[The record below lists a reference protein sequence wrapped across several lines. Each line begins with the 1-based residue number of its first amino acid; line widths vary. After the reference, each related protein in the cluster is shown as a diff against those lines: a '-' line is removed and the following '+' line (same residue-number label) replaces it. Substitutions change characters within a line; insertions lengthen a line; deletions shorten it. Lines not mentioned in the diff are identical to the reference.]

1 MSVRKSSAAII
12 SVILAAAMLLGCIS
26 TAFAAGD
33 GSISVGISFYD
44 GGFVIPKETVE
55 VKDGIAEEY
64 GYTVSEKDHN
74 GKDVDY
80 ITVFDAVV
88 ALHKAYYG
96 DKFTAETCKN
106 YLNNSDTMI
115 TKMFGKSA
123 TSSGFTV
130 NDVMPTDGIYN
141 ETYHSY
147 TGYSA
152 DAARIADGDK
162 VVLFLYKDRSFYGDY
177 YTQFDASEKTVTVG
191 EKINFTVTGYSIAW
205 YGFADKATIERNTIP
220 MSNLD
225 LNMIQYVDGKPVD
238 KKVGTLNW
246 RGMASY
252 TVNEPGVYYFYAS
265 GSYIDE
271 EEEEETPV
279 IGNICTVTVK
289 DLPAD
294 YSKVDAAVAAVPADL
309 RIYTDESVAA
319 LNAVLKEVDRDLGRQ
334 DQAKVDAYADAVNA
348 AVAALEVKKAD
359 YSKVDAAI
367 AAVPA
372 DLSVYTDESVAAL
385 NEALANVDRNLTVLD
400 QDTVDAY
407 AEAINA
413 AVAAL
418 ETKAPEGKSFY
429 IVKNFKISL
438 KVNADEGKMVLDIDF
453 VRHDICGN
461 APDKAENINL
471 TLTVTWLSCV
481 LRFFQSVIGG

>member
-26 TAFAAGD
+26 TAFAAGN

-64 GYTVSEKDHN
+64 GYTVAEKDHN

-106 YLNNSDTMI
+106 YLNNSGSMI

-130 NDVMPTDGIYN
+130 NDVMPNDGIYN
-141 ETYHSY
+141 EKHHSY
-147 TGYSA
+147 TGYVA
-152 DAARIADGDK
+152 DTARIVNGDK
-162 VVLFLYKDRSFYGDY
+162 VALFTYKDSYWGDY
-177 YTQFDASEKTVTVG
+177 YTQFDSSEKTVTVG
-191 EKINFTVTGYSIAW
+191 EKINFTVTGYSIMW
-205 YGFADKATIERNTIP
+205 YGFADKATIEQNTLP
-220 MSNLD
+220 MSCLD

-309 RIYTDESVAA
+309 SI
-319 LNAVLKEVDRDLGRQ
+319 
-334 DQAKVDAYADAVNA
+334 
-348 AVAALEVKKAD
+348 
-359 YSKVDAAI
+359 
-367 AAVPA
+367 
-372 DLSVYTDESVAAL
+372 YTDESVAAL

-481 LRFFQSVIGG
+481 LRFLQSVIGG

>member
-12 SVILAAAMLLGCIS
+12 SVILAAAVLLGCIS

-64 GYTVSEKDHN
+64 GYTVAEKDHN

-106 YLNNSDTMI
+106 YLNNSGSMI

-130 NDVMPTDGIYN
+130 NDVMPNDGIYN
-141 ETYHSY
+141 EKYHSY
-147 TGYSA
+147 TGYAA
-152 DAARIADGDK
+152 DTARIVNGDK
-162 VVLFLYKDRSFYGDY
+162 VALFTYKDSYWGDY
-177 YTQFDASEKTVTVG
+177 YTQFDSSEKTVTVG
-191 EKINFTVTGYSIAW
+191 EKINFTVTGYSIMW
-205 YGFADKATIERNTIP
+205 YGFADKATIEQNTLP
-220 MSNLD
+220 MSCLD

-309 RIYTDESVAA
+309 SIYTDESVAA

-348 AVAALEVKKAD
+348 AVAALAVKRAD
-359 YSKVDAAI
+359 
-367 AAVPA
+367 
-372 DLSVYTDESVAAL
+372 
-385 NEALANVDRNLTVLD
+385 
-400 QDTVDAY
+400 
-407 AEAINA
+407 
-413 AVAAL
+413 
-418 ETKAPEGKSFY
+418 
-429 IVKNFKISL
+429 
-438 KVNADEGKMVLDIDF
+438 
-453 VRHDICGN
+453 
-461 APDKAENINL
+461 
-471 TLTVTWLSCV
+471 
-481 LRFFQSVIGG
+481 

>member
-12 SVILAAAMLLGCIS
+12 SVILAAAVLLGCIS

-64 GYTVSEKDHN
+64 GYTVAEKDHN

-106 YLNNSDTMI
+106 YLNNSGSMI

-130 NDVMPTDGIYN
+130 NDVMPNDGIYN
-141 ETYHSY
+141 EKYHSY
-147 TGYSA
+147 TGYAA
-152 DAARIADGDK
+152 DTARIVNGDK
-162 VVLFLYKDRSFYGDY
+162 VALFTYKDSYWGDY
-177 YTQFDASEKTVTVG
+177 YTQFDSSEKTVTVG
-191 EKINFTVTGYSIAW
+191 EKINFTVTGYSIMW
-205 YGFADKATIERNTIP
+205 YGFADKATIEQNTLP
-220 MSNLD
+220 MSCLD

-279 IGNICTVTVK
+279 IGNICPVTVK
-289 DLPAD
+289 DLP
-294 YSKVDAAVAAVPADL
+294 
-309 RIYTDESVAA
+309 
-319 LNAVLKEVDRDLGRQ
+319 
-334 DQAKVDAYADAVNA
+334 
-348 AVAALEVKKAD
+348 AD

-481 LRFFQSVIGG
+481 LRFLQSVIGG

>member
-12 SVILAAAMLLGCIS
+12 SVILAAAVLLGCIS

-33 GSISVGISFYD
+33 GSISVGVSFYD

-64 GYTVSEKDHN
+64 GYTVAEKDHN

-96 DKFTAETCKN
+96 DKFTAETCKD
-106 YLNNSDTMI
+106 YLNNSGSMI

-130 NDVMPTDGIYN
+130 NDVMPNDGIYN

-147 TGYSA
+147 TGYAA
-152 DAARIADGDK
+152 DTARIVNGDK
-162 VVLFLYKDRSFYGDY
+162 VALFTYKDSYWSDY

-191 EKINFTVTGYSIAW
+191 EKINFTVTGYSIMW

-265 GSYIDE
+265 GSYVDE
-271 EEEEETPV
+271 EEEETTPV

-294 YSKVDAAVAAVPADL
+294 YTKVDKAIASVPADL
-309 RIYTDESVAA
+309 SVYTDESVAA
-319 LNAVLKEVDRDLGRQ
+319 LNAALANVDRDLGRQ
-334 DQAKVDAYADAVNA
+334 DQAKVDAYA
-348 AVAALEVKKAD
+348 
-359 YSKVDAAI
+359 
-367 AAVPA
+367 
-372 DLSVYTDESVAAL
+372 
-385 NEALANVDRNLTVLD
+385 
-400 QDTVDAY
+400 
-407 AEAINA
+407 EAINA

-418 ETKAPEGKSFY
+418 EAKPEEPAGKSFY
-429 IVKNFKISL
+429 QIDNIRVSL
-438 KVNADEGKMVLDIDF
+438 NANAEEGKLVLNIDF
-453 VRHDICGN
+453 KLHDICGN
-461 APDKAENINL
+461 APDRAENINL
-471 TLTVTWLSCV
+471 TLSVTWISAV
-481 LRFFQSVIGG
+481 IRFIQSIIGG

>member
-1 MSVRKSSAAII
+1 MS
-12 SVILAAAMLLGCIS
+12 C
-26 TAFAAGD
+26 
-33 GSISVGISFYD
+33 
-44 GGFVIPKETVE
+44 
-55 VKDGIAEEY
+55 
-64 GYTVSEKDHN
+64 
-74 GKDVDY
+74 
-80 ITVFDAVV
+80 
-88 ALHKAYYG
+88 
-96 DKFTAETCKN
+96 
-106 YLNNSDTMI
+106 
-115 TKMFGKSA
+115 
-123 TSSGFTV
+123 
-130 NDVMPTDGIYN
+130 
-141 ETYHSY
+141 
-147 TGYSA
+147 
-152 DAARIADGDK
+152 
-162 VVLFLYKDRSFYGDY
+162 
-177 YTQFDASEKTVTVG
+177 
-191 EKINFTVTGYSIAW
+191 
-205 YGFADKATIERNTIP
+205 
-220 MSNLD
+220 LD

-309 RIYTDESVAA
+309 SIYTDESVAA

-438 KVNADEGKMVLDIDF
+438 KVNADDGKMVLDIDF

-481 LRFFQSVIGG
+481 LRFLQSVIGG